1 MFAKASFAL
10 ATLATLG
17 TASHLD
23 DNNHILSEFS
33 FDTVKFKTKTD
44 CQLDKYTSVSESFA

>member
-10 ATLATLG
+10 ATLAALG
-17 TASHLD
+17 SASHLD
-23 DNNHILSEFS
+23 DNNNILSDFS

-44 CQLDKYTSVSESFA
+44 CQLDKYTSVSESID